1 MWDTNFTS
9 NFEEGKKRQSNKLW
23 KHENKIC
30 FFSPNLKSFKLHFLK
45 INLKLLRIVLSSSHS
60 VRLLKWYSI
69 KKLKLDRIL
78 GHWKFSLSFFF
89 VISGIVKTWFIRR
102 YRYRSP
108 APPILVIF
116 PVRKREISGALLKT
130 GVKIYKLKWKGF
142 FSFCTGIKKI
152 DGWHV

>member
-1 MWDTNFTS
+1 MWNSGGNCKRKTQCQTQTLPVILKKEKKDKATNF
-9 NFEEGKKRQSNKLW
+9 
-23 KHENKIC
+23 ENMKVRFV
-30 FFSPNLKSFKLHFLK
+30 FFFPNLKSFKLHFPK

-78 GHWKFSLSFFF
+78 GHWKFSLNFFF

-130 GVKIYKLKWKGF
+130 GVKI
-142 FSFCTGIKKI
+142 
-152 DGWHV
+152 